1 MEYIR
6 IINVRDNL
14 TERKWDMVKSKSH
27 QNRGLKFEARVEKKC
42 QEYHDKELALIHKV
56 PTEFKVIRNG
66 AKIVSAFPVKDSK
79 FIDFTGLCNGNPIA
93 IECKETKNKTSF
105 PLSNISDYQLKF
117 IDQWLNL
124 GGKAFLLVN
133 FDTHNKVFLVE
144 GRKLLNCIDNLDRKS
159 ITYEWFLE
167 NTIHLDD
174 DLEFLE
180 YIE

>member
-1 MEYIR
+1 
-6 IINVRDNL
+6 
-14 TERKWDMVKSKSH
+14 MVKSKSH

-56 PTEFKVIRNG
+56 PTEFKIIRNG
-66 AKIVSAFPVKDSK
+66 ATIVKAFPVAKSN
-79 FIDFTGLCNGNPIA
+79 FVDFLGICNGNPIS

-117 IDQWLNL
+117 IDQWIEL
-124 GGKAFLLVN
+124 GGKAFLLLN
-133 FDTHNKVFLVE
+133 FEIHKKVFLVE
-144 GRKLLNCIDNLDRKS
+144 GRKLLDYIDGLDAKS
-159 ITYEWFLE
+159 IKYEWFLE
-167 NTIHLDD
+167 NTIHLDE